1 MPGHG
6 PPGDGDNAGPM
17 NIPVLIVGGGL
28 AGLVCAHRLQQAGVD
43 CAVLEA
49 RDRPGGRIL
58 TVDATG
64 QPAADGFD
72 LGPSWYWPALQPD
85 LQALVDELGL
95 ENFRQHDRGA
105 TLLQRWP
112 GEAPLRHAG
121 LRPEPPSMRLAG
133 GTGALIAALARRLPA
148 GCLRTGQRVQRLAQ
162 QASAVAVHFSDAQ
175 GRVGTLSAA
184 QVVLALPPRLAAA
197 QLAFDPP
204 LPPATARRWHDTPT
218 WMAPH
223 AKFFA
228 VYDTPFWRAEGLS
241 GAAQSRVGPLV
252 EIHDATTA
260 DGRAALF
267 GFVGWSA
274 AQRATLGRDT
284 LVAQAVAQ
292 LRDLFGPAAG
302 TPAATLLQDWAQEPL
317 TATDQDQDAG
327 EHPMPQPGPW
337 VVGDWAS
344 RLVLAGSET
353 SAVAPGYLAGA
364 VDAAEAAVF
373 TLRAR
378 QASARTTDAG

>member
-1 MPGHG
+1 MPVHG
-6 PPGDGDNAGPM
+6 PSGDGDNAGPM

-121 LRPEPPSMRLAG
+121 LRPEPPSMRVAG

-162 QASAVAVHFSDAQ
+162 QASAVAAHFSDAQ
-175 GRVGTLSAA
+175 GRIGTLNAS

-197 QLAFDPP
+197 RLAFDPP
-204 LPPATARRWHDTPT
+204 LSPATAQRWHDTPT

-228 VYDTPFWRAEGLS
+228 VYNTPFWRTEGLS

-274 AQRATLGRDT
+274 AQRAALGRDT
-284 LVAQAVAQ
+284 LVAQAMAQ

-317 TATDQDQDAG
+317 TATDQDHDAG
-327 EHPMPQPGPW
+327 EHPLPQPDAW
-337 VVGDWAS
+337 VAGDWAS

-353 SAVAPGYLAGA
+353 SAVAPGFLAGA
-364 VDAAEAAVF
+364 VDAAEAAVV

-378 QASARTTDAG
+378 QACTRATDTR

>member
-1 MPGHG
+1 MFLVDNDQAQVFQRRE
-6 PPGDGDNAGPM
+6 DGAARADAKVQRSASN
-17 NIPVLIVGGGL
+17 LINSIHL
-28 AGLVCAHRLQQAGVD
+28 SETD
-43 CAVLEA
+43 LEA
-49 RDRPGGRIL
+49 PNRYLVAKYARIAENEAMRRDQRMVESSVEML
-58 TVDATG
+58 DE
-64 QPAADGFD
+64 GFD
-72 LGPSWYWPALQPD
+72 IAVRVGRP
-85 LQALVDELGL
+85 VDS
-95 ENFRQHDRGA
+95 
-105 TLLQRWP
+105 TL
-112 GEAPLRHAG
+112 
-121 LRPEPPSMRLAG
+121 
-133 GTGALIAALARRLPA
+133 IARRLCDSRLRLVAAPA
-148 GCLRTGQRVQRLAQ
+148 YLDRAGLPPQETWDALLAE
-162 QASAVAVHFSDAQ
+162 AGPDSAV
-175 GRVGTLSAA
+175 GRKVRHGDH

-197 QLAFDPP
+197 RLTFDPP

-274 AQRATLGRDT
+274 LQRATLGRDT
-284 LVAQAVAQ
+284 LMAQAVAQ

-327 EHPMPQPGPW
+327 EHPLPQPDPW
-337 VVGDWAS
+337 VTGGWAS

-378 QASARTTDAG
+378 LAAARTTDAG